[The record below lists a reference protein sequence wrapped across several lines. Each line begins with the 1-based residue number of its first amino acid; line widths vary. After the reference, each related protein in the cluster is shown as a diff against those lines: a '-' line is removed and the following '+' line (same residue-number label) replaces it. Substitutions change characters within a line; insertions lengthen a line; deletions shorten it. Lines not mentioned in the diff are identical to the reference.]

1 MAEPV
6 LQAFAQT
13 GATVDSDY
21 YLLRLISVGYGDSIH
36 RLPIQE
42 CVAPDCEMVSAVFDC
57 FDGAV
62 DAGGITKL
70 ERACQPGLYGSDLG
84 ELAHALEKMAR

>member
-21 YLLRLISVGYGDSIH
+21 YLLRPIGVGYGDSIH
-36 RLPIQE
+36 RLPI
-42 CVAPDCEMVSAVFDC
+42 
-57 FDGAV
+57 
-62 DAGGITKL
+62 
-70 ERACQPGLYGSDLG
+70 
-84 ELAHALEKMAR
+84 